1 MSWFTP
7 DRPSGQPIDPG
18 SLAGRAGGGSVALIL
33 SILGS
38 LWVLLTR
45 WGLLNFVGE
54 GWLWLAA
61 SAVAPYAGIG
71 FGTLALVS
79 GLIDRLFGGFRQTH
93 MGKGFLAL
101 ALGILVLWPR
111 YAPTGLHVY
120 TAQETVRRA
129 DENGAARKERIVHC
143 VYLRL
148 DLATEQ
154 VSYTAGTQA
163 HACPRFN
170 WPS

>member
-18 SLAGRAGGGSVALIL
+18 SLAGRAGGGSVVLIV
-33 SILGS
+33 SILAC

-45 WGLLNFVGE
+45 WGLLNVVGE
-54 GWLWLAA
+54 GWLWVAA
-61 SAVAPYAGIG
+61 NVAVPYAGLG
-71 FGTLALVS
+71 FGAIALVS
-79 GLIDRLFGGFRQTH
+79 GLIDRLFGGFRQTP

-120 TAQETVRRA
+120 TAQETVRSA

-148 DLATEQ
+148 DLGTEE
-154 VSYTAGTQA
+154 VSFTANPYAQ
-163 HACPRFN
+163 ACPRFN